1 MKNTGDV
8 ADIAL
13 TESGEAT
20 LTIYQSLVCVFDGGR
35 GKSKAKKKIKI

>member
-1 MKNTGDV
+1 MKNTRYM

-20 LTIYQSLVCVFDGGR
+20 LTIYQSLCGFDGGR
-35 GKSKAKKKIKI
+35 EKSKAKKKNKF